1 MEEQVKSLLLMAS
14 TLFSYL
20 GLETWSDVL
29 DTTLLL
35 CGAAFTGALVAE
47 GLAYLWELRIS
58 LHQSLV
64 EFRDVLQRRA
74 PIIKRFIERRAKLLR
89 AIERLDDEIKTLSS
103 TQASL
108 TNQVR
113 LIKDIQGRHIR
124 TIGQD
129 VKGTTL
135 YRAIVTNAYVKNYV
149 REEKSHPLYDDCWA
163 RAQIIEIWSTSQ
175 ADAIIA
181 LRREYTQ
188 AQGFVVDKIEPVND

>member
-1 MEEQVKSLLLMAS
+1 MEEQAKSFLSMAS

-29 DTTLLL
+29 DTALLL
-35 CGAAFTGALVAE
+35 CGAAITGALVAE

-64 EFRDVLQRRA
+64 VVRDILQMRA
-74 PIIKRFIERRAKLLR
+74 PIIKRFIERRAKLMR
-89 AIERLDDEIKTLSS
+89 VIERLDDEIKTLLSS
-103 TQASL
+103 QASL

-113 LIKDIQGRHIR
+113 LIKDIQSRQIR

-129 VKGTTL
+129 VKGATP
-135 YRAIVTNAYVKNYV
+135 YRAIMTNAYVKNYV
-149 REEKSHPLYDDCWA
+149 KEGKSHPLYDDCWA

-188 AQGFVVDKIEPVND
+188 AQGFVVDKIEPIND